1 MIPMLVLLSDD
12 VPPLTPDGD
21 QARRWA
27 QEELAQPV
35 YAAAKPTLA
44 DRIAQAV
51 SDFFAHLFT
60 SAPTGA
66 WAWWVGVV
74 AAIVVVLVI
83 VAAFFIWGRPRAA
96 LRTRRAAGGLFGDAE
111 GRTAAQL
118 RRAADAA
125 AARGAWDEAV
135 ILRFRALARG
145 LDERDI
151 VSTGPGATAHSFARA
166 AGRRI
171 PSAAA
176 ALESAAG
183 AFDDV
188 RYLRRPGSSALYDR
202 VLDAETATTAPAV
215 AGATA

>member
-1 MIPMLVLLSDD
+1 MLVLLADD

-27 QEELAQPV
+27 QQELAHPL
-35 YAAAKPTLA
+35 YATAKPTLA

-51 SDFFAHLFT
+51 SDFFANLFT

-66 WAWWVGVV
+66 WAWWVGII
-74 AAIVVVLVI
+74 AAVVVILVI

-96 LRTRRAAGGLFGDAE
+96 LRTRRTTGELFGDAE

-125 AARGAWDEAV
+125 AARSAWDEAV

-145 LDERDI
+145 LDERD
-151 VSTGPGATAHSFARA
+151 VVATGPGATAHSFARA

-176 ALESAAG
+176 ALESAAA

-188 RYLRRPGSSALYDR
+188 RYLRRPGSSALYER
-202 VLDAETATTAPAV
+202 VREAETATTAPAL